1 MVGSNN
7 LLFYAWWIIIVVI
20 MTPVCLT
27 GNGSGHFQLVL
38 AVIYVTVDED
48 LETVGDVSGFVT
60 NL

>member
-1 MVGSNN
+1 M
-7 LLFYAWWIIIVVI
+7 VI